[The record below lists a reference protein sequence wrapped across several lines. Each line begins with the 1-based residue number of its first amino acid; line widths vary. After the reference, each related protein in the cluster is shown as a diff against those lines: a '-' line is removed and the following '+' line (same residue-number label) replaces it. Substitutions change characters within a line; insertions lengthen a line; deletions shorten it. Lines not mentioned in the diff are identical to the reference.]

1 MNAVR
6 GMMVSLAVAGLLC
19 SVLPA
24 GAEEDAATFYK
35 KNKLT
40 MVIGTSPGGASD
52 VGARLFA
59 KYWPEVT
66 GGEML
71 IKNMPGAAGIVAL
84 NYMNAC
90 KPDGLTMNI
99 MMFNGAYQ
107 MPYFQKNKAAKY
119 DAREFK
125 YIVGGF
131 CEPWLLTAA
140 SKFKSLEEFK
150 NTKGLRYGVNAP
162 FCENTFAALPMIRGL
177 GLDIKMVTGYKAQVE
192 IDLAV
197 GKGEIDFTL
206 TPLSQGLRTVEQGM
220 VAPPMLVIA
229 AERTPVLPDVP
240 CLAEVVDMSPEDKR
254 IFEEAMNLSAIIRM
268 AAMRGDVP
276 EDRVEFVRNA
286 IAKMVELPAFQ
297 EDALKILKLG
307 ATPVL
312 GKELDDFLAGAFTLD
327 YSNLIRYLEPYTK

>member
-1 MNAVR
+1 MNITRFFFLPVLA
-6 GMMVSLAVAGLLC
+6 VSLLGSASLVH
-19 SVLPA
+19 
-24 GAEEDAATFYK
+24 GAEDAATFYK

-40 MVIGTSPGGASD
+40 LVIGTNPGGASD

-59 KYWPEVT
+59 KYWPQVT
-66 GGEML
+66 GGEMVV
-71 IKNMPGAAGIVAL
+71 KNMPGAAGIVAL
-84 NYMNAC
+84 NYMNSR

-107 MPYFQKNKAAKY
+107 MPYFQRNKAAQY
-119 DAREFK
+119 DAREFQ
-125 YIVGGF
+125 YIIGGF

-140 SKFKSLEEFK
+140 SRFKSLDEFA
-150 NTKGLRYGVNAP
+150 NTKGLKYGVNAP
-162 FCENTFAALPMIRGL
+162 FCENSFAALPMIRGL
-177 GLDIKMVTGYKAQVE
+177 GLDVKLVSGYKAQVE

-206 TPLSQGLRTVEQGM
+206 TPLSQGLRTVEQGL

-229 AERTPVLPDVP
+229 SERTPALPDVP
-240 CLAEVVDMSPEDKR
+240 CLPEVVAMSPEDKR
-254 IFEEAMNLSAIIRM
+254 IFDEAMNLSAIIRM

-276 EDRVEFVRNA
+276 DDRVQFAREAMAR
-286 IAKMVELPAFQ
+286 MVELPAFQ

-312 GKELDDFLAGAFTLD
+312 GEELDTFVAGAFSLD
-327 YSNLIRYLEPYTK
+327 YSHLIRYLEPYTK

>member
-1 MNAVR
+1 MSIGR
-6 GMMVSLAVAGLLC
+6 GILALLVAAGLL
-19 SVLPA
+19 
-24 GAEEDAATFYK
+24 GASISAQAAEDAATFYR

-66 GGEML
+66 GGEMV

-84 NYMNAC
+84 NYMNSC

-107 MPYFQKNKAAKY
+107 MPYFQKNKAARY
-119 DAREFK
+119 DARTFK

-140 SKFKSLEEFK
+140 SKFKSLEQFK

-162 FCENTFAALPMIRGL
+162 YCENTFAALPMIRGL

-206 TPLSQGLRTVEQGM
+206 TPLSQGLRTVDQGM

-240 CLAEVVDMSPEDKR
+240 CLTEVVDMSPEDRR

-276 EDRVEFVRNA
+276 EDRVQFVRNA
-286 IAKMVELPAFQ
+286 IAKMVELPAFK

-307 ATPVL
+307 VTPVL
-312 GKELDDFLAGAFTLD
+312 GKELDDFLAGAFSLD
-327 YSNLIRYLEPYTK
+327 YANLIHYLEPYTK

>member
-1 MNAVR
+1 MNF
-6 GMMVSLAVAGLLC
+6 GKGILMTLITTSLLC
-19 SVLPA
+19 SAVVVQ
-24 GAEEDAATFYK
+24 GAESAADFYR
-35 KNKLT
+35 KNKVTLL
-40 MVIGTSPGGASD
+40 IGTSPGGASD

-59 KYWPEVT
+59 KYWPQVT

-71 IKNMPGAAGIVAL
+71 VKNMPGAAGIVAL
-84 NYMNAC
+84 NYMNSC

-107 MPYFQKNKAAKY
+107 MPYFQRNKVAKY
-119 DAREFK
+119 DARDFK

-140 SKFKSLEEFK
+140 SKFQSLDDFK
-150 NTKGLRYGVNAP
+150 RTKGLKYGVNAP

-177 GLDIKMVTGYKAQVE
+177 GLDVKLVTGYKAQVE

-206 TPLSQGLRTVEQGM
+206 TPLSQGLRTVDQGM
-220 VAPPMLVIA
+220 VAAPMLVIA

-240 CLAEVVDMSPEDKR
+240 CLPEVVEMSAEDR
-254 IFEEAMNLSAIIRM
+254 QIFDEAMNLSAIIRM

-276 EDRVEFVRNA
+276 DERVNFVREA
-286 IAKMVELPAFQ
+286 IAAIVELPAFK

-307 ATPVL
+307 ATPVM
-312 GKELDDFLAGAFTLD
+312 GKDLEDFVAGAFSLD